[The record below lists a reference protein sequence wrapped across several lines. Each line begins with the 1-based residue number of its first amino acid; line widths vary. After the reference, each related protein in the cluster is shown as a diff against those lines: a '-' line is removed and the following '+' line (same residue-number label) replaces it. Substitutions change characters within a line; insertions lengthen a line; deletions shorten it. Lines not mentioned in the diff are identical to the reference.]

1 MLRADTITLIA
12 ESGLPRGKFE
22 TPSETR
28 NTVYCTIRGVGM
40 NEVYQAMDRGLAPE
54 ITFRIANRC
63 DYNEEKRLVWGEKEY
78 KVIRV
83 YYSNDSDYVDLIC
96 QRKVG

>member
-12 ESGLPRGKFE
+12 ESGLPRGKFDA
-22 TPSETR
+22 PVETR
-28 NTVYCTIRGVGM
+28 RDVYCTIRGVGM
-40 NEVYQAMDRGLAPE
+40 QEVYQAMDRGLYPE

-63 DYNEEKRLVWGEKEY
+63 DYEGEKRLVWNAAEY
-78 KVIRV
+78 RVIRV
-83 YYSNDSDYVDLIC
+83 YYSNDNEYVELTC

>member
-1 MLRADTITLIA
+1 MLRADTIILIG
-12 ESGLPRGKFE
+12 EDNLPRGKFS

-28 NTVYCTIRGVGM
+28 SEVYCTIRGVGM

-63 DYNEEKRLVWGEKEY
+63 DYNEEKRLIWNSKEY